1 MVYDSFDCIERS
13 VVFCLLFLDFF
24 FLFVSLAHKVHTSST
39 HTQTHTHRARTLH
52 TSPIAGQRR
61 KCMIDDWL
69 FSEFLTRAK
78 QKVFT
83 WFPVCCCCFCCHH
96 HWCSSAFSIW
106 FQCIHTFYI
115 TWNNALKENQKKR
128 RRERESKRE
137 QNTSSA
143 LYFYLELFVGQYN
156 NWRAKMNYYCRKKTQ
171 EALKEMHVNALSYL
185 FTPTTSFWNAP
196 EKCQRSKENWR
207 LLRERVQSERVKESN
222 QLYLKII

>member
-1 MVYDSFDCIERS
+1 MSALASTKNSFFLLCSSLGNLRCALAVRSGMHSQSKLVTNPMVYDSFDCIERS

-128 RRERESKRE
+128 RREREQERTKYIIGIVLLLGIVCWAV
-137 QNTSSA
+137 QQLTS
-143 LYFYLELFVGQYN
+143 
-156 NWRAKMNYYCRKKTQ
+156 
-171 EALKEMHVNALSYL
+171 
-185 FTPTTSFWNAP
+185 
-196 EKCQRSKENWR
+196 
-207 LLRERVQSERVKESN
+207 
-222 QLYLKII
+222 

>member
-1 MVYDSFDCIERS
+1 MHSQSKLVTNPMVYDSFDCIERS

-115 TWNNALKENQKKR
+115 TWNNALEENQKKR
-128 RRERESKRE
+128 RRERERESKIHHRHCTFTW
-137 QNTSSA
+137 NCLLGSTTTD
-143 LYFYLELFVGQYN
+143 ELKWITTVG
-156 NWRAKMNYYCRKKTQ
+156 KKH
-171 EALKEMHVNALSYL
+171 KKHWKRCM
-185 FTPTTSFWNAP
+185 
-196 EKCQRSKENWR
+196 
-207 LLRERVQSERVKESN
+207 
-222 QLYLKII
+222 